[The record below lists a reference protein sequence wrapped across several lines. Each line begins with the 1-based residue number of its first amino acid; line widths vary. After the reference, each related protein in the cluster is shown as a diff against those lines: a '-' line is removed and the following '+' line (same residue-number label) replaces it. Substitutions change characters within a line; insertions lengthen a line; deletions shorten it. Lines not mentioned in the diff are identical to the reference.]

1 MKRQCPHCGAEMI
14 GLTITWRCPV
24 CGLSFYTSHPKTN
37 GDTIRAMTDEELAD
51 FITKLMAK
59 QRATIIENLRAK
71 GLIVDVGI
79 VEMPEMAKLAHLIWL
94 RETAEEER
102 L

>member
-1 MKRQCPHCGAEMI
+1 MKKSCPICGGE
-14 GLTITWRCPV
+14 TIRLRIAWHCPV
-24 CGLSFYTSHPKTN
+24 CGLYIPHPKTN

-51 FITKLMAK
+51 FIAKLMAK

-79 VEMPEMAKLAHLIWL
+79 VEMPEMAKLAHLKWL